1 MSKTAPLAKLPPGG
15 SYLFMKYDVFIQ
27 DAEFF
32 LGIELI
38 SFKRIMLARSHSQ
51 SRVNLIRLKVEQP
64 QTCIKHTICLRLNL
78 IYYLL
83 DIKYVTLEKIALR

>member
-27 DAEFF
+27 NAEFF

-38 SFKRIMLARSHSQ
+38 SFNVFM
-51 SRVNLIRLKVEQP
+51 VN
-64 QTCIKHTICLRLNL
+64 
-78 IYYLL
+78 IYVSSVP
-83 DIKYVTLEKIALR
+83 IFSKIWG